1 MDNLS
6 AFQILP
12 HHVVK
17 LIVDHVA
24 GCSRLRI
31 DGVTTYSD
39 EYKTLQMPLLW
50 VCNNFRAF
58 VYQRFCQVHRLT
70 LKNDQDSVE
79 ARLYSWPASCKELGY
94 PTHLLAKE
102 LRFDLDIESVYSGKA
117 LQLLSGATYE
127 GCSFPL
133 VFKLNINLTID
144 IEGCYNWEPEGD
156 DLRDD
161 ELEPNSNNDDR
172 PKTRYVCPP
181 DTADNI
187 TAFVQRVKQMAP
199 MISEIDVTPFDEVE
213 NLLKSRNVHILDL
226 VQQLFGIVEK
236 HTVITCGSNPLVK
249 YFDLE
254 AIGDLVY
261 MDCSLDTDCN
271 DVTPLI
277 RRSTQTLQFLDI
289 DIGNTD
295 VTGLLKDPDGGGF
308 LEYPCLQTL
317 MLRSFYDTAALPK
330 AVFKDIVPFPRLLRL
345 SLLSPYPFG
354 DDIAFRGNYS
364 TLEYLEMR
372 LFPETV
378 SVFKKYRVFTPTSH
392 SKLKCLKIRMPL
404 RRVPDIFATATE
416 YMQFVLSIAPGASVR
431 VIPDLAKYS
440 EDCNLALSALKGHGC
455 IQILS
460 LPDTSLLLWEALTLV
475 KSLPLLSDLT
485 TRAPDLGELPPG
497 VSMAGLPEYV
507 RAAYAPMGKRFRCW
521 NTMYQRKPNYSELA
535 TVMLLLALA
544 CPNFDYAAVDYEQ
557 REPFMAAMQEK
568 IDEPGHALA
577 GPSADIQKAIVDEVR
592 LLRQVNESIPW
603 YRLASKYCLS
613 IDVLQSIYDQ
623 AEVDAHQRQQQSVLV
638 TRAVERHFDNTLDR
652 CNWEAVA
659 SELNLPL
666 IKCLELFDT
675 SSSTIQPR
683 SLIESYGGWSKTD
696 MARLKQF
703 IANNYTDGA
712 TVDWRLA
719 GAYMNVDALECQR
732 VGQGTFNAPIN
743 EVVYRRI
750 CEFRESKLSWK
761 DIHQHFL
768 QYPKFN
774 HLRSRWYWF
783 RAKQEGRTSDRIAAE
798 WTDSERE
805 LMKGLIN
812 RHVQST
818 SITELVS
825 IIKSELPTRSLSD
838 INSFTRQYVFELTA
852 GCLRVDQRTRLR
864 ELVAEYGEDWD
875 RIGKALGVLPRRAEY
890 CWIRLGNVGDHSAWT
905 VDETHQFQR
914 LIGSGVKPKETA
926 KLLGARSHW
935 AYKEKTKAA
944 KSLGKYVQVI
954 CGSTRQQDD
963 TLSGSRW
970 AAADDE
976 TLLKM
981 VDGSAMNTA
990 AKWEQAGKALGRSA
1004 IACKCRFAV
1013 LNHSRKHIQAT
1024 ADSQSL
1030 VASEVQRQ
1038 CESNSAVDWS
1048 QVSQAVGLGLREC
1061 LELCQ
1066 YDLGKARW
1074 HYDSDSFSQDMA
1086 DRMTGFIEAHY
1097 PAPTPVNYRAVSN
1110 FMWVTMEDCIRIHGI
1125 LQGKFKWTEADY
1137 ERAAAL
1143 RAQGLTYN
1151 EVARYFSPT
1160 LTQGNVRS
1168 ALKGY
1173 LSPKQVQEPISAD
1186 ELSEINRLIDEY
1198 AGKYPVV
1205 EIIDK
1210 IRTQLNLSK
1219 RRNCHFRLSSC
1230 IAAHPRY
1237 QAILRG
1243 MDYNDLANRIATGQT
1258 TVKLAAKEFDV
1269 PQSALAKRMES
1280 PNSKAYSSNWTEE
1293 EIRKLVDYMQTG
1305 DSKPSMVYFSK
1316 LLGTKSPKQCCRKID
1331 HLRSKGVLP
1340 RLAKTR

>member
-24 GCSRLRI
+24 GCSRLRF

-58 VYQRFCQVHRLT
+58 VHQRFCQVHRLT

-79 ARLYSWPASCKELGY
+79 ARLYSWPTSCKELGY

-117 LQLLSGATYE
+117 LQLLSGAAYE

-133 VFKLNINLTID
+133 VCKLNIDLTID
-144 IEGCYNWEPEGD
+144 VEGCYNWEPEGD

-161 ELEPNSNNDDR
+161 GLEPDSDNDDT

-236 HTVITCGSNPLVK
+236 HTVITCGSDPLVK

-289 DIGNTD
+289 DIGNAD
-295 VTGLLKDPDGGGF
+295 VTSLLKDPDGGGF

-317 MLRSFYDTAALPK
+317 ILRSFYDTAALPK
-330 AVFKDIVPFPRLLRL
+330 VVFKDIVPFPRLLHL

-354 DDIAFRGNYS
+354 DDIVFRGNYS

-431 VIPDLAKYS
+431 VIPDLAKYP

-460 LPDTSLLLWEALTLV
+460 LRDTSLSLWEALTLV

-485 TRAPDLGELPPG
+485 TRAPDLGELPLG

-521 NTMYQRKPNYSELA
+521 NIMYQREPNYSELA

-592 LLRQVNESIPW
+592 LLRQVSESIPW

-623 AEVDAHQRQQQSVLV
+623 AEVDAQQRQQQSVLV

-683 SLIESYGGWSKTD
+683 SLIESYGGWSKPD
-696 MARLKQF
+696 MARLKRF

-761 DIHQHFL
+761 DVHQHFL
-768 QYPKFN
+768 QYPNFT

-783 RAKQEGRTSDRIAAE
+783 KAKQEGRTSDKIAAE

-825 IIKSELPTRSLSD
+825 IIKT
-838 INSFTRQYVFELTA
+838 
-852 GCLRVDQRTRLR
+852 
-864 ELVAEYGEDWD
+864 
-875 RIGKALGVLPRRAEY
+875 
-890 CWIRLGNVGDHSAWT
+890 
-905 VDETHQFQR
+905 
-914 LIGSGVKPKETA
+914 
-926 KLLGARSHW
+926 
-935 AYKEKTKAA
+935 
-944 KSLGKYVQVI
+944 
-954 CGSTRQQDD
+954 TRQQDG
-963 TLSGSRW
+963 TISGSRW
-970 AAADDE
+970 AAPDDE

-981 VDGSAMNTA
+981 IDGSAMNTA

-1013 LNHSRKHIQAT
+1013 VNHSRMHIQAT

-1038 CESNSAVDWS
+1038 RESNSAVDWS

-1110 FMWVTMEDCIRIHGI
+1110 FMWVTTEDCIRIHDI

-1160 LTQGNVRS
+1160 LTQGNVCS
-1168 ALKGY
+1168 ALRGY
-1173 LSPKQVQEPISAD
+1173 LSPKQVQEPISTD

-1219 RRNCHFRLSSC
+1219 RRNCHLRLSSC

-1269 PQSALAKRMES
+1269 PQRALAKRMES
-1280 PNSKAYSSNWTEE
+1280 PNSKAYSSDWTEE

-1316 LLGTKSPKQCCRKID
+1316 LLGTKSSKQCCKKID